1 VARAERCLA
10 VFCESFCSSAA
21 EEEEY
26 EAFHDSRQPL
36 FCYTAE
42 LCGSCCQ
49 RNTLISWS
57 FSTGG
62 EL

>member
-10 VFCESFCSSAA
+10 VFCESFCSPAA

-36 FCYTAE
+36 FYNTAE
-42 LCGSCCQ
+42 LRGSFCQ
-49 RNTLISWS
+49 HNYLISLS
-57 FSTGG
+57 FSAGG
-62 EL
+62 ES